1 MIELYLKTNEV
12 KKLNLISE
20 INYEAKD
27 IFNIRIIDSTQT
39 VLNEISDKFDIDIS
53 IFNQKEDIEIS
64 SHYLKSNDQLS
75 FNFSIPNYNSNTLF
89 KEEEIFIIIK
99 KEVVFYFLSSNIDE
113 NFVNLTKTRYDFASI
128 NFNSHLEHFVF
139 QIGIISDYYADLT
152 EFISKRVKQ
161 FYENILNLKDFRSN
175 DLDLIMILNFNNLL
189 IKESISNFQRILH
202 LLIQNKFE
210 EKTITNKISLEL
222 DDIAVISDYIQFN
235 FDRLD
240 DLKENINSK
249 IELEQNSIFRTLT
262 IITVSISL
270 PALIAGIY
278 GMNFKSIPEL
288 DWKFGYPT
296 AIGLMILSFLIAIIY
311 FILKRRSGSNN
322 STKNT
327 VANNKKAR
335 P

>member
-20 INYEAKD
+20 IEYKAND
-27 IFNIRIIDSTQT
+27 IFNIRIIDFTEK

-64 SHYLKSNDQLS
+64 SHYLRSTDQLS
-75 FNFSIPNYNSNTLF
+75 FKFSIPSYNSNTLF

-99 KEVVFYFLSSNIDE
+99 KEVVLYFLSSNIDE
-113 NFVNLTKTRYDFASI
+113 NFVNLTKTRYDFTSI
-128 NFNSHLEHFVF
+128 NFNSHIEHFVF

-161 FYENILNLKDFRSN
+161 FYENILNSKDFMSN

-210 EKTITNKISLEL
+210 EKAITNKIKLEL
-222 DDIAVISDYIQFN
+222 DDIAVISDHIQFN

-249 IELEQNSIFRTLT
+249 IELEQNNIFRTLT
-262 IITVSISL
+262 IITVCISL

-278 GMNFKSIPEL
+278 GMNFKNIPEL
-288 DWKFGYPT
+288 GWRFGFPA
-296 AIGLMILSFLIAIIY
+296 AIGMMILSIIIAIVY
-311 FILKRRSGSNN
+311 F
-322 STKNT
+322 
-327 VANNKKAR
+327 KKKKWIK
-335 P
+335 

>member
-20 INYEAKD
+20 INYKAKY
-27 IFNIRIIDSTQT
+27 IFNIRIIDSTEK
-39 VLNEISDKFDIDIS
+39 VLKDISDKFDIDIS

-128 NFNSHLEHFVF
+128 DFNSHLEHFVF

-161 FYENILNLKDFRSN
+161 FYENILNSKDFKSN

-189 IKESISNFQRILH
+189 IKESLSNFKRILY

-210 EKTITNKISLEL
+210 EKTITNKINLEL
-222 DDIAVISDYIQFN
+222 DDIAVISDHIQFN

-249 IELEQNSIFRTLT
+249 IELEQNKIFRTLT
-262 IITVSISL
+262 IITVCISL
-270 PALIAGIY
+270 PTLIAGIY
-278 GMNFKSIPEL
+278 GMNFKNIPEL
-288 DWKFGYPT
+288 EWRFGYPT
-296 AIGLMILSFLIAIIY
+296 AIGLMIISFIIAIAY
-311 FILKRRSGSNN
+311 FKM
-322 STKNT
+322 
-327 VANNKKAR
+327 KKWIK
-335 P
+335 

>member
-20 INYEAKD
+20 IEYKAND
-27 IFNIRIIDSTQT
+27 IFNIRIIDFTEK

-64 SHYLKSNDQLS
+64 SHYLRSTDQLS
-75 FNFSIPNYNSNTLF
+75 FKFSIPSYNSSTLF

-113 NFVNLTKTRYDFASI
+113 NFVNLTKTRYDFTSI
-128 NFNSHLEHFVF
+128 NFNSHIEHFVF

-210 EKTITNKISLEL
+210 EKAITNKIKLEL
-222 DDIAVISDYIQFN
+222 DDIAVISDHIQFN

-249 IELEQNSIFRTLT
+249 IELEQNNIFRTLT
-262 IITVSISL
+262 IITVCISL

-278 GMNFKSIPEL
+278 GMNFKNIPEL
-288 DWKFGYPT
+288 GWRFGFPI
-296 AIGLMILSFLIAIIY
+296 AIGMMILSIIIAIVY
-311 FILKRRSGSNN
+311 F
-322 STKNT
+322 
-327 VANNKKAR
+327 KKKKWIK
-335 P
+335 

>member
-20 INYEAKD
+20 INYKAKD
-27 IFNIRIIDSTQT
+27 IFNIRIIDSTEK
-39 VLNEISDKFDIDIS
+39 VLKEISDKFDIDIS

-64 SHYLKSNDQLS
+64 SHYLKSLDQLS

-113 NFVNLTKTRYDFASI
+113 NFVNLTKTRYDFTSI

-152 EFISKRVKQ
+152 EIISKRVKQ
-161 FYENILNLKDFRSN
+161 FYENILNSKDFRSN

-210 EKTITNKISLEL
+210 EKTITNKINLEL
-222 DDIAVISDYIQFN
+222 DDIAVISDHIQFN

-249 IELEQNSIFRTLT
+249 IELEQNNIFRTLT
-262 IITVSISL
+262 IITVCISL
-270 PALIAGIY
+270 PTLIAGIY
-278 GMNFKSIPEL
+278 GMNFKNIPEL
-288 DWKFGYPT
+288 EWRFGYPT
-296 AIGLMILSFLIAIIY
+296 AIGLMIISFIIAIAY
-311 FILKRRSGSNN
+311 FKM
-322 STKNT
+322 
-327 VANNKKAR
+327 KKWIK
-335 P
+335 

>member
-20 INYEAKD
+20 INYKAKD
-27 IFNIRIIDSTQT
+27 IFNIRIIDYTEKI
-39 VLNEISDKFDIDIS
+39 LKEISDKFDIDIS

-64 SHYLKSNDQLS
+64 SHYLKLPDQLS

-113 NFVNLTKTRYDFASI
+113 NFVNLTKTRYDFTSI
-128 NFNSHLEHFVF
+128 NFNSHIEHFVF

-152 EFISKRVKQ
+152 EFISKRIKQ
-161 FYENILNLKDFRSN
+161 FYGNILNSKDFRSN

-202 LLIQNKFE
+202 LLLQNKFE
-210 EKTITNKISLEL
+210 EKTITNKINLEL
-222 DDIAVISDYIQFN
+222 DDIAVISDHIQFN

-249 IELEQNSIFRTLT
+249 IELAQNNIFRTLT
-262 IITVSISL
+262 IITVCISL
-270 PALIAGIY
+270 PTLIAGIY
-278 GMNFKSIPEL
+278 GMNFKNIPEL
-288 DWKFGYPT
+288 EWRFGYPT
-296 AIGLMILSFLIAIIY
+296 AIGLMIISFIIAVIY
-311 FILKRRSGSNN
+311 FK
-322 STKNT
+322 TK
-327 VANNKKAR
+327 KWIK
-335 P
+335 

>member
-20 INYEAKD
+20 INYKAKD
-27 IFNIRIIDSTQT
+27 IFNIRIIDFTEK
-39 VLNEISDKFDIDIS
+39 VLSEISEKFNIDIS

-64 SHYLKSNDQLS
+64 SRYLKTHDQLS
-75 FNFSIPNYNSNTLF
+75 FNFSIPNYYSNTLF

-113 NFVNLTKTRYDFASI
+113 NFVNLTKTRYDYTTI
-128 NFNSHLEHFVF
+128 NFNSHLEHFAF

-161 FYENILNLKDFRSN
+161 FYENILNLKDFKSN

-210 EKTITNKISLEL
+210 EKTITNKINLEL
-222 DDIAVISDYIQFN
+222 DDIAVISDHIQFN

-249 IELEQNSIFRTLT
+249 IELEQNNIFRTLT
-262 IITVSISL
+262 IITVCISL
-270 PALIAGIY
+270 PTLIAGIY
-278 GMNFKSIPEL
+278 GMNFKNIPEL
-288 DWKFGYPT
+288 DWIFGYPL
-296 AIGLMILSFLIAIIY
+296 AIGLMVISFIIAVAY
-311 FILKRRSGSNN
+311 FKR
-322 STKNT
+322 
-327 VANNKKAR
+327 KKWIK
-335 P
+335 

>member
-12 KKLNLISE
+12 KKLDQIGKISDK
-20 INYEAKD
+20 AKD
-27 IFNIRIIDSTQT
+27 IFNIRIIDFSEE
-39 VLNEISDKFDIDIS
+39 VLKEISDKFQIDTS
-53 IFNQKEDIEIS
+53 IFGQKEDIEIS
-64 SHYLKSNDQLS
+64 SHYLKSPDQLS
-75 FNFSIPNYNSNTLF
+75 FNFSIPNYNSDTLF

-152 EFISKRVKQ
+152 EFISKKVKQ
-161 FYENILNLKDFRSN
+161 FYENILNSKDFKSN

-210 EKTITNKISLEL
+210 EKTITTKINLEL
-222 DDIAVISDYIQFN
+222 DDIAVISDHIQFN

-249 IELEQNSIFRTLT
+249 IELEQNNIFRTLT
-262 IITVSISL
+262 IITVCISL
-270 PALIAGIY
+270 PTLIAGIY
-278 GMNFKSIPEL
+278 GMNFINIPEL
-288 DWKFGYPT
+288 GWKFGYPA
-296 AIGLMILSFLIAIIY
+296 AIGLMIISFIIAVGFFKI
-311 FILKRRSGSNN
+311 
-322 STKNT
+322 
-327 VANNKKAR
+327 KKWIK
-335 P
+335 

>member
-20 INYEAKD
+20 IKYKAND
-27 IFNIRIIDSTQT
+27 IFNIRIIDFTEK

-64 SHYLKSNDQLS
+64 SHYLRSTDQLS
-75 FNFSIPNYNSNTLF
+75 FKFSIPSYNSNTLF

-113 NFVNLTKTRYDFASI
+113 NFVNLTKTRYDFTSI
-128 NFNSHLEHFVF
+128 NFNSHIEHFVF

-210 EKTITNKISLEL
+210 EKAITNKIKLEL
-222 DDIAVISDYIQFN
+222 DDIAVISDHIQFN

-249 IELEQNSIFRTLT
+249 IELEQNNIFRTLT
-262 IITVSISL
+262 IITVCISL

-278 GMNFKSIPEL
+278 GMNFKNIPEL
-288 DWKFGYPT
+288 GWRFGFPI
-296 AIGLMILSFLIAIIY
+296 AIGMMILSIIIAIVY
-311 FILKRRSGSNN
+311 F
-322 STKNT
+322 
-327 VANNKKAR
+327 KKKKWIK
-335 P
+335 

>member
-20 INYEAKD
+20 INYKAKD
-27 IFNIRIIDSTQT
+27 IFNIRIIESTEK
-39 VLNEISDKFDIDIS
+39 VLKEISDKFDIDIS

-64 SHYLKSNDQLS
+64 SHYLKSLDQLS
-75 FNFSIPNYNSNTLF
+75 FNFSIPNYNSKTLF

-99 KEVVFYFLSSNIDE
+99 KEVVFYFLSSNIDD
-113 NFVNLTKTRYDFASI
+113 NFVNLTKTRYDFTSI

-152 EFISKRVKQ
+152 EFISKKVKQ
-161 FYENILNLKDFRSN
+161 FYENILNSKDFSSN

-202 LLIQNKFE
+202 LLLQNKFE
-210 EKTITNKISLEL
+210 EKKITNKINLEL
-222 DDIAVISDYIQFN
+222 DDIAVISDHIQFN

-249 IELEQNSIFRTLT
+249 IELEQNKIFRTLT
-262 IITVSISL
+262 IITVCISL
-270 PALIAGIY
+270 PTLIAGIY
-278 GMNFKSIPEL
+278 GMNFINIPEL
-288 DWKFGYPT
+288 EWRFGYPA
-296 AIGLMILSFLIAIIY
+296 AIGLMMISFIIAVAY
-311 FILKRRSGSNN
+311 FKM
-322 STKNT
+322 
-327 VANNKKAR
+327 KKWIK
-335 P
+335 

>member
-1 MIELYLKTNEV
+1 MIELYLKTNQV
-12 KKLNLISE
+12 KKLNLIGE

-27 IFNIRIIDSTQT
+27 IFNIRVIDATEK
-39 VLNEISDKFDIDIS
+39 VLKEISDRFDIDIS

-64 SHYLKSNDQLS
+64 SHYLKTLDQLS
-75 FNFSIPNYNSNTLF
+75 FKFSIPSYNSNTLF

-113 NFVNLTKTRYDFASI
+113 NFVNLTKTRYDFTSI
-128 NFNSHLEHFVF
+128 NFNSHIEHFIF

-152 EFISKRVKQ
+152 EFIAKRVKQ
-161 FYENILNLKDFRSN
+161 FYENILDSKDFRSN

-210 EKTITNKISLEL
+210 EKTITNKIKLEL
-222 DDIAVISDYIQFN
+222 DDIAVISDHIQFN

-249 IELEQNSIFRTLT
+249 IELEQNNIFRTLT
-262 IITVSISL
+262 IITVCISI

-278 GMNFKSIPEL
+278 GMNFKNIPEL
-288 DWKFGYPT
+288 GWRFGFPT
-296 AIGLMILSFLIAIIY
+296 AIGLMILSIIIAIVY
-311 FILKRRSGSNN
+311 F
-322 STKNT
+322 
-327 VANNKKAR
+327 KKKKWIK
-335 P
+335 

>member
-12 KKLNLISE
+12 RKLNLISE
-20 INYEAKD
+20 IKYEAKD
-27 IFNIRIIDSTQT
+27 IFNIRIIDATEK
-39 VLNEISDKFDIDIS
+39 VLKEISDKFDIDIS

-64 SHYLKSNDQLS
+64 SHYLKSQDQLS
-75 FNFSIPNYNSNTLF
+75 FNFSIPDYNSKTLF

-113 NFVNLTKTRYDFASI
+113 NFVNLTKTRYDFTSI

-152 EFISKRVKQ
+152 EFISKKVKQ
-161 FYENILNLKDFRSN
+161 FYENILNSKEFRSN

-210 EKTITNKISLEL
+210 EKIITNKINLEL
-222 DDIAVISDYIQFN
+222 DDIAVISDHIQFN

-249 IELEQNSIFRTLT
+249 IELDQNKIFRTLT
-262 IITVSISL
+262 IITVCISL
-270 PALIAGIY
+270 PTLIAGIY
-278 GMNFKSIPEL
+278 GMNFKNIPEL
-288 DWKFGYPT
+288 DWRFGYPV
-296 AIGLMILSFLIAIIY
+296 AIGLMILSFVIAIVY
-311 FILKRRSGSNN
+311 FKM
-322 STKNT
+322 
-327 VANNKKAR
+327 KKWIK
-335 P
+335 

>member
-20 INYEAKD
+20 INYKAKD
-27 IFNIRIIDSTQT
+27 IFNIRIIDSTEK
-39 VLNEISDKFDIDIS
+39 VLKEISDKFDIDIS

-64 SHYLKSNDQLS
+64 SHYLKSLDQLS
-75 FNFSIPNYNSNTLF
+75 FKFSIPNYNSNTLF
-89 KEEEIFIIIK
+89 EEEEIFIIIK
-99 KEVVFYFLSSNIDE
+99 KEMVFYFLSSNIDE
-113 NFVNLTKTRYDFASI
+113 NFVNLTKTRYDFTSI

-175 DLDLIMILNFNNLL
+175 ELDLIMILNFNNLL
-189 IKESISNFQRILH
+189 IKESLTNFHRILH

-210 EKTITNKISLEL
+210 EKTITNKINLEL
-222 DDIAVISDYIQFN
+222 DDIAVISDHIQFN

-249 IELEQNSIFRTLT
+249 IELEQNNIFRTLT
-262 IITVSISL
+262 IITVCISL
-270 PALIAGIY
+270 PTLIAGIY
-278 GMNFKSIPEL
+278 GMNFKNIPEL
-288 DWKFGYPT
+288 EWRFGYPT
-296 AIGLMILSFLIAIIY
+296 AIGLMIISFVFAVAY
-311 FILKRRSGSNN
+311 FKM
-322 STKNT
+322 
-327 VANNKKAR
+327 KKWIK
-335 P
+335 

>member
-20 INYEAKD
+20 INYKAKD
-27 IFNIRIIDSTQT
+27 IFNIRIIDFTEK
-39 VLNEISDKFDIDIS
+39 VLMEISEKFNIDIS

-64 SHYLKSNDQLS
+64 SRYLKTHDQLS
-75 FNFSIPNYNSNTLF
+75 FNFSIPNYYSNTLF

-113 NFVNLTKTRYDFASI
+113 NFVNLTKTRYDYTTI
-128 NFNSHLEHFVF
+128 NFNSHLEHFAF

-161 FYENILNLKDFRSN
+161 FYENILNLKDFKSN

-210 EKTITNKISLEL
+210 EKTITNKINLEL
-222 DDIAVISDYIQFN
+222 DDIAVISDHIQFN

-249 IELEQNSIFRTLT
+249 IELEQNNIFRTLT
-262 IITVSISL
+262 IITVCISL
-270 PALIAGIY
+270 PTLIAGIY
-278 GMNFKSIPEL
+278 GMNFKNIPEL
-288 DWKFGYPT
+288 DWIFGYPL
-296 AIGLMILSFLIAIIY
+296 AIGLMVISFIIAVAY
-311 FILKRRSGSNN
+311 FKR
-322 STKNT
+322 
-327 VANNKKAR
+327 KKWIK
-335 P
+335 